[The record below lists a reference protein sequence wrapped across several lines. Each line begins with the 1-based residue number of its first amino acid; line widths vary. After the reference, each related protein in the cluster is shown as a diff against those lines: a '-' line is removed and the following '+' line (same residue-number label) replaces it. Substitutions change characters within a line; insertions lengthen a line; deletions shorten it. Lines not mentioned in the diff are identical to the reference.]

1 MEATDELLGPRV
13 SVRGAGRSPARRARQ
28 ALSQAPGRTH
38 YSDDGEVYRYGRV
51 CVAPQFFSVK
61 IVRAKLPRVP
71 LCPASHRPPGW
82 DCTDLEDV
90 DGCGYDR
97 EQSGAIANSNTHS
110 QHHALWRRHGK
121 TRVARET
128 ASQRSGGSGGRPRSP
143 TDDEA
148 GREPRPACSELVFKK
163 ASADACQECRR
174 AAAAR
179 RPVRLI
185 ISLSGKLRGPIAGS
199 ATMLRACC
207 VHADCV

>member
-13 SVRGAGRSPARRARQ
+13 SGRVGRLRGERVR
-28 ALSQAPGRTH
+28 PGRTH
-38 YSDDGEVYRYGRV
+38 GLRRSVEVYRYGRV

-82 DCTDLEDV
+82 DCRSVRTGRRRRLRV
-90 DGCGYDR
+90 ATT
-97 EQSGAIANSNTHS
+97 EQSGAIANTHS